1 MVEEYCAEH
10 NITLVRTEDDRL
22 AIQGAQAH
30 TDVEEHLFFL
40 ETREDLIIELNTSV
54 DSLLDRARNLE
65 TEMSSLV
72 PNFTPNSDNL
82 AEIFSQLI
90 NRFSNTYP

>member
-22 AIQGAQAH
+22 AVQGAQAD

-40 ETREDLIIELNTSV
+40 ETREDLIIQLNTYI
-54 DSLLDRARNLE
+54 DPLLDRARNLE
-65 TEMSSLV
+65 TEISSLD

-82 AEIFSQLI
+82 ADMFSQLM